1 MKTILT
7 LTKEIYQILISD
19 KSIMILSLFFI
30 LMLLDLI
37 YYIETIQLNDFINVI
52 LSFMI
57 LPLLMVLNLTAQ
69 KR

>member
-1 MKTILT
+1 MKTILL

-30 LMLLDLI
+30 ICLLDLI

-57 LPLLMVLNLTAQ
+57 LPLLMVLNLSAQ